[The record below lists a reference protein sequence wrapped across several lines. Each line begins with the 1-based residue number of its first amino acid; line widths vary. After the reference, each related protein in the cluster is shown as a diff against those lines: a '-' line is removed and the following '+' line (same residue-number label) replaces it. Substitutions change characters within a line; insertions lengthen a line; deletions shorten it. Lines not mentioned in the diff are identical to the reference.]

1 MTAAPIGT
9 EVSLYVDLR
18 ERVDVDDLIVTT
30 SGRTYLVT
38 GVRVQLKGKHSG
50 RQHLRAVV
58 LDETDARALG
68 TSRTRHM
75 IRWYERGTKRRR

>member
-1 MTAAPIGT
+1 VKAAPVGT
-9 EVSLYVDLR
+9 EVGIYVDCR
-18 ERVDVDDLIVTT
+18 DQVDVDDLIVTT
-30 SGRTYLVT
+30 SGRTYLVV
-38 GVRVQLKGKHSG
+38 GVRVQQKGKNAG

-68 TSRTRHM
+68 ASRTRHI